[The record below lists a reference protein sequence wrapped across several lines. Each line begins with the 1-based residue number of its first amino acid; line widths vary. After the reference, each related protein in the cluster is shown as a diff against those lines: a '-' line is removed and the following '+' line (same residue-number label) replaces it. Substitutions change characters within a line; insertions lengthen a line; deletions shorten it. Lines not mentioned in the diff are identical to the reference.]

1 LGRVLSPGFLP
12 ASSAPGLGVAVAPF
26 GHGVLWGHGVP
37 IRAGLELNWR
47 GYCELNGR
55 GGLGR
60 VADPLMVWIAAEVSD
75 TLTSRK
81 VML

>member
-1 LGRVLSPGFLP
+1 
-12 ASSAPGLGVAVAPF
+12 VAVAPF
-26 GHGVLWGHGVP
+26 GYGVLWGHRVP
-37 IRAGLELNWR
+37 VRAGLELNWS
-47 GYCELNGR
+47 GGLELDGR

-60 VADPLMVWIAAEVSD
+60 VADTLMVWIAAGMSD